1 MAATRMARRPPPR
14 RTMARSSYA
23 TEFPDFQADAA
34 TAATV
39 ELSDLHEA
47 FDLTDDDG
55 SGFIEARELPELLRR
70 LFGKEPSMSHTKAA
84 MCVFDRNRDGRISRD
99 ELVEGWSRVVKI
111 VTAQARVSGEKAKPV
126 FKKDKGP
133 QVLGSGALKS
143 TNHTDFGGR
152 HERPDLRVAVD
163 ESRHAMCGTTDDL
176 AEGTTK
182 GTRHT
187 AGYMGF
193 TAAYHGHSAAKTQS
207 FGREPRDTFAA
218 KTNLLQTMGKTS
230 GYTGHVPQGRTL
242 VKDPDA
248 TDMGSAN
255 KLVEAYW
262 AARAER
268 TRSAAITSS
277 S

>member
-1 MAATRMARRPPPR
+1 
-14 RTMARSSYA
+14 MARSSYA

-34 TAATV
+34 SAVGV
-39 ELSDLHEA
+39 EESDLYAA
-47 FDLTDDDG
+47 FEHTDDDG
-55 SGFIEARELPELLRR
+55 SGYIEARELPELLRR
-70 LFGKEPSMSHTKAA
+70 LFGREPSMSHTKAA
-84 MCVFDRNRDGRISRD
+84 LCVFDRNRDGRISLD
-99 ELVEGWSRVVKI
+99 ELLEGWPQVVKI
-111 VTAQARVSGEKAKPV
+111 IACQARVSGEKTKPV
-126 FKKDKGP
+126 FKTDKGP

-143 TNHTDFGGR
+143 TNHTDFGGYG
-152 HERPDLRVAVD
+152 ERPDLRAAVD
-163 ESRHAMCGTTDDL
+163 ESRHAMSGTTDDL

-193 TAAYHGHSAAKTQS
+193 TAAYHGDSVAKHQS

-218 KTNLLQTMGKTS
+218 KTNLLHTMGKTV

-242 VKDPDA
+242 VKDPEA

-268 TRSAAITSS
+268 NRVAAASAST
-277 S
+277 